1 MLDEIIFSV
10 QKNGLQKSIPNAA
23 GAENRID
30 GGTLFF
36 DEIEALPASGQSR
49 LLNIFEQGGFTN
61 LAGNQSAQYAPDLTT
76 VVSSSCMLDQLVSRG
91 KFRKDLYYRMSVVS
105 IEIPPLR
112 ERVSDIPLLAD
123 FFADKFCM
131 EYGAGHFELP
141 KKIKESFS
149 RYPWPGNV
157 RELKS
162 IVQRTVLYGDKDAV
176 IQSLASQ
183 WPKKPGPVN
192 SDEEIY
198 DLAGLANLKKYLND
212 RDHLP
217 LKSVC
222 GKFLLRT
229 EKTVIKKALEKTNW
243 NRKKAADL
251 LDISYKSLLNKIK
264 EYRLA

>member
-1 MLDEIIFSV
+1 MHAPAII
-10 QKNGLQKSIPNAA
+10 
-23 GAENRID
+23 
-30 GGTLFF
+30 
-36 DEIEALPASGQSR
+36 
-49 LLNIFEQGGFTN
+49 
-61 LAGNQSAQYAPDLTT
+61 
-76 VVSSSCMLDQLVSRG
+76 VSSSGLLAQLVSRG

-112 ERVSDIPLLAD
+112 ERVVDIPLLAD

-131 EYGAGHFELP
+131 EYRSGHFELP
-141 KKIKESFS
+141 KKIKDSFC

-162 IVQRTVLYGDKDAV
+162 IVQRTVLYGDKDGV
-176 IQSLASQ
+176 IQGLASQ
-183 WPKKPGPVN
+183 WAKNPNPVS
-192 SDEEIY
+192 SDREIY
-198 DLAGLANLKKYLND
+198 DLAGLSNLKKYLKN
-212 RDHLP
+212 RDKLP

-222 GKFLLRT
+222 NKFLLRT

-243 NRKKAADL
+243 NRKKAAEL